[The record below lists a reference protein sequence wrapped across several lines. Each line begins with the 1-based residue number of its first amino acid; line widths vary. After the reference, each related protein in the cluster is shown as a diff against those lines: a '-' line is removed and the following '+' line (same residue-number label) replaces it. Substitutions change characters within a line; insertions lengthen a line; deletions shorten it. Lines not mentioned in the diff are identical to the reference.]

1 MDDIRAGSPKP
12 LKKTT
17 INAHKGKAGANTA
30 PIDASPGANMRGL
43 AAFLGAALGKRRK
56 GVGGKEGDE
65 EEDDDGD
72 DWDSDPKSKLQTQG
86 GFGEPRRRF
95 L

>member
-56 GVGGKEGDE
+56 GVGGKEGDDGWDDDD
-65 EEDDDGD
+65 EDDDQ
-72 DWDSDPKSKLQTQG
+72 DSDPKTKG
-86 GFGEPRRRF
+86 RFGEPRRRF